1 MITAK
6 EAQQQADALTQAA
19 TDSPVRQC
27 RYELDRR
34 AKEWSRAAT
43 ALADLEEAGDEGVVE
58 LAGSLTAGMQVFHEH
73 ELGNWAPLIRTLQNG
88 GQFSLHFDDRMGQQR
103 QGVYRNLFGPSSPV
117 VVRP

>member
-6 EAQQQADALTQAA
+6 EAQEQADALDLAA
-19 TDSPVRQC
+19 KSSPVRQY
-27 RYELDRR
+27 RYELARR
-34 AKEWSRAAT
+34 GREWSRCAT
-43 ALADLEEAGDEGVVE
+43 ALSDLEESGDEGVIE
-58 LAGSLTAGMQVFHEH
+58 LAGSLTTGMQVFHEH